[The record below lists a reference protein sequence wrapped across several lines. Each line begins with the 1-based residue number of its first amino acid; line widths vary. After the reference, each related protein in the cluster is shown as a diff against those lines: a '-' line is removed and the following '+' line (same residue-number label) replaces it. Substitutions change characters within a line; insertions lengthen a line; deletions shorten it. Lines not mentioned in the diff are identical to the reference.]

1 MLNYYFYVIDNYD
14 ISQRRFLGLRP
25 AIALIE
31 ERYKILTELS
41 NIKIEY
47 AKIIIDNLN
56 GLQTEYIWGTDMLK
70 IKSYRGFSKIFY
82 TVNEVCDTEFEERIP
97 NIMLVEILKNWIV
110 FLEVVEKKFLSLSVS
125 AKTN

>member
-31 ERYKILTELS
+31 ERYKTLTELS

-56 GLQTEYIWGTDMLK
+56 GLQTEYIWGTDMLE

-97 NIMLVEILKNWIV
+97 NIMLVEILKKWIV
-110 FLEVVEKKFLSLSVS
+110 FLEVVEKRFLSLSVS
-125 AKTN
+125 PKTN